1 MNFASDNTTGAS
13 PEVIEAMVRA
23 NAGQTMPYGDDAY
36 TKQVQSRI
44 CDIFETDA
52 DVYLVATG
60 TAANALSLSVLIQ
73 SYGAALCHWD
83 SHVYEDECGAPEFF
97 SGGKLIPIEGVD
109 AKIDPAALAHHA
121 KRGVG
126 DVHMVQPQA
135 ATITQETE
143 IGSVYTLSEIEA
155 ISAVCKSNNLKLHMD
170 GARFANALVSLNCS
184 PADMTWKAGVD
195 VLSFGASKNGAMAS
209 EAVVLFDRSL
219 AQEFEF
225 RRKRAGHL
233 FSKMRLLASQMEAY
247 LTDDLWL
254 KNARHANAMAKR
266 LGNGLQQIDGIE
278 LSPHIPANMLFPKFP
293 PALTNA
299 LQNQGFQFYGDRW
312 DAGIVRLVTAFNTPE
327 EHVDAF
333 INATRTFMN
342 TEGKSA

>member
-13 PEVIEAMVRA
+13 PEVMDAMVRA

-36 TKQVQSRI
+36 TKQVRERI
-44 CDIFETDA
+44 CETFETDA

-97 SGGKLIPIEGVD
+97 SGGKLIPIEGAD
-109 AKIDPAALAHHA
+109 AKIDPVTLAHHA

-135 ATITQETE
+135 VTITQETE
-143 IGSVYTLSEIEA
+143 IGSVYSLSEIEA
-155 ISAVCKSNNLKLHMD
+155 INDVCKSNNLKLHMD

-184 PADMTWKAGVD
+184 AADMTWKAGVD

-209 EAVVLFDRSL
+209 EAVILFDKSL

-247 LTDDLWL
+247 LEEDLWL
-254 KNARHANAMAKR
+254 KNARHANTMAKR
-266 LGNGLQQIDGIE
+266 LGDGLLAIDGIE
-278 LSPHIPANMLFPKFP
+278 LNPRIDANMLFPKFP
-293 PALTNA
+293 ADLTKALHD
-299 LQNQGFQFYGDRW
+299 QGFQFYADRW

-327 EHVDAF
+327 DHVDAF
-333 INATRTFMN
+333 IGATRKFMA
-342 TEGKSA
+342 S